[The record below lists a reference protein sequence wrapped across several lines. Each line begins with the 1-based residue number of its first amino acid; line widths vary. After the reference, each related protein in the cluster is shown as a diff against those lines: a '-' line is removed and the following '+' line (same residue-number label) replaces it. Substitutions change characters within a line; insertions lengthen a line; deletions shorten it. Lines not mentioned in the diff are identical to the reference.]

1 MTKHIVS
8 DELWSIIEPLLPPL
22 KPKPRGGRPPIS
34 NRAALTGIL
43 FVLRSGIPWE
53 MLPQEMGC
61 GSGVTCWRRLR
72 AWQAAGV
79 WVRLHQK
86 LLEHLYYADQ
96 LDWERACMDSASI
109 QAKKGGS
116 AIGPNPTDR
125 GRPGTKRHLLT
136 DRQGVPLGILLSGAN
151 MHDSVPLAALLDSVP
166 PISSGRPGHPRCR
179 PRKLH
184 ADKAYDHRRCR
195 RSCRARGIQP
205 RIARRGVEDGQRLGR
220 HRWVVERTFAWLGR
234 MRRLATRYERRVDI
248 HYAFTLL
255 GCSLICLNK
264 LQGRF

>member
-1 MTKHIVS
+1 
-8 DELWSIIEPLLPPL
+8 
-22 KPKPRGGRPPIS
+22 
-34 NRAALTGIL
+34 
-43 FVLRSGIPWE
+43 
-53 MLPQEMGC
+53 
-61 GSGVTCWRRLR
+61 
-72 AWQAAGV
+72 
-79 WVRLHQK
+79 
-86 LLEHLYYADQ
+86 
-96 LDWERACMDSASI
+96 
-109 QAKKGGS
+109 
-116 AIGPNPTDR
+116 
-125 GRPGTKRHLLT
+125 
-136 DRQGVPLGILLSGAN
+136 
-151 MHDSVPLAALLDSVP
+151 MHDSVPLATLLDSVP
-166 PISSGRPGHPRCR
+166 SISSGRPGHPRCR